1 MMMSRVMF
9 DFLSG
14 KLVEKL
20 REEALRRGM
29 PMEEFAVEV
38 LSKALNIPLDPNEKV
53 ELHLKLAEKFLREAE
68 GFLAKGN
75 YVQASEKGWVA
86 ASQMVKAVAAK
97 EGRELRSH
105 ASLWEY
111 VDELAEKLHDGELR
125 RMWWAANNLHQNFY
139 ENWMTPRDV
148 KYAIEDVKGLIGKLR
163 KLL

>member
-1 MMMSRVMF
+1 MF
-9 DFLSG
+9 DFLGG

-20 REEALRRGM
+20 REEALRRGVSI
-29 PMEEFAVEV
+29 EEFTVEV

-68 GFLAKGN
+68 GFLVKGD

-97 EGRELRSH
+97 GGLELKSH
-105 ASLWEY
+105 ASLWGY
-111 VDELAEKLHDGELR
+111 VDGLVEKLGDGGLR

-148 KYAIEDVKGLIGKLR
+148 KYAIEDVKGFIGKLR